1 MTLVV
6 VVALTGCAGGTA
18 PRVTVLP
25 TPGITST
32 ASAPASNPPAPS
44 PTAAAPDSTAPTAPA
59 SPAAAQ
65 TVVCENDAAS
75 VSGPA
80 GTYFLSGACAR
91 VTVAGTGIILT
102 GDGGAIDVLLIQ
114 GDGNTVAVP
123 SAVSDAT
130 VEGQDNAIV
139 LQRVDTLTLRGQ
151 RNTVTSTDDIARLD
165 IAGNGNAVDAPG
177 VGTVG
182 VSGDGNVYPGS

>member
-1 MTLVV
+1 MALVA
-6 VVALTGCAGGTA
+6 VVALAGCAGGAA

-32 ASAPASNPPAPS
+32 ASAPASNPSGPS
-44 PTAAAPDSTAPTAPA
+44 PTAAAPDTAAPTAPA
-59 SPAAAQ
+59 TEQ
-65 TVVCENDAAS
+65 TVLCENDAAS

-80 GTYFLSGACAR
+80 GTYLLSGACAR

-102 GDGGAIDVLLIQ
+102 GDGGAIDALLIQ
-114 GDGNTVAVP
+114 GDGNTVSVA
-123 SAVSDAT
+123 SAVTDAT

-165 IAGNGNAVDAPG
+165 IAGNENTVDAPG
-177 VGTVG
+177 VGTAA
-182 VSGDGNVYPGS
+182 VSGDGNAYPGS